1 MSNLKPFAHNHTKES
16 YLYFNEYSHFAES
29 NLYYVQILGYEDC
42 TQGYFLERENF
53 DSFLLVYTINGEGTL
68 KYDSKTYKL
77 TPKTCFLI
85 DCNEYHNYYNSG
97 KDNWQFHF
105 IHFNGFSARQIYE
118 KIIGLNGVVFNGDDS
133 ILSLL
138 LEAEVLSKNIT
149 QFSEIY
155 FSEIIASLV
164 ASIFRY
170 SNTEFSKKV
179 ILVENVISYIK
190 DHFDTNIKIDDLAK
204 RYFVN
209 EFYLQ
214 HLFKKSTSY
223 SIHEYIL
230 KLRLE
235 KGKNLLVTTSLSITE
250 VAESSGFDNVN
261 NFIRFFKNKTGLT
274 PLNFRKYHT
283 TSGYLKEQ
291 NASLTNKE

>member
-1 MSNLKPFAHNHTKES
+1 MPNLKPFAHNHTKES
-16 YLYFNEYSHFAES
+16 YLYFNEYSRFAES
-29 NLYYVQILGYEDC
+29 NLYYVQVLGYEDC

-105 IHFNGFSARQIYE
+105 IHFNGFSAKSIYE
-118 KIIGLNGVVFNGDDS
+118 KIIGLNGVVFSGDDS

-138 LEAEVLSKNIT
+138 LEAEVLSKNIS

-155 FSEIIASLV
+155 FSEIIASLI

-170 SNTEFSKKV
+170 NNTELSKKV
-179 ILVENVISYIK
+179 VLIENVISYIK

-235 KGKNLLVTTSLSITE
+235 KGKNLLVTTDLSIAE
-250 VAESSGFDNVN
+250 VAEKTGFDNVN

-283 TSGYLKEQ
+283 TSGYLKV
-291 NASLTNKE
+291 